1 MFLDMFSADINSVP
15 LTSTH
20 FTQPV
25 VLQIDFLKQQP
36 GGGKDFSI
44 INIIEM
50 NGTNVLQSQ
59 EWFV

>member
-25 VLQIDFLKQQP
+25 IVQIDFLKQQL
-36 GGGKDFSI
+36 GCGKDFSFI
-44 INIIEM
+44 KIIEM
-50 NGTNVLQSQ
+50 NGTNVLKSQ